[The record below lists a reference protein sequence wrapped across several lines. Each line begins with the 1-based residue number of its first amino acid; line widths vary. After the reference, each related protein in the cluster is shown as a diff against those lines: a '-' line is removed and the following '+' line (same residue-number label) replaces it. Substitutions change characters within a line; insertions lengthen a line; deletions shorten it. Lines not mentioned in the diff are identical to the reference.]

1 MKRLLLPLLAAL
13 ALPAFATEVV
23 KEIAIPNLEQFK
35 ICTEYDGEAKNNFK
49 MFRCSEKDLFSEFP
63 LISEDELH
71 ISFTLFKA
79 VNEISDFTLYET
91 YQMYLSCNNKEVS
104 NRLVDSKET
113 RNGETIDLD
122 NIETSEGMK
131 KNINL
136 KAIIKN
142 MKK

>member
-1 MKRLLLPLLAAL
+1 MGKLKIILER
-13 ALPAFATEVV
+13 FVVV
-23 KEIAIPNLEQFK
+23 K
-35 ICTEYDGEAKNNFK
+35 
-49 MFRCSEKDLFSEFP
+49 KDLFTEFP

-71 ISFTLFKA
+71 LTFTLFKA
-79 VNEISDFTLYET
+79 VNEISDFTFYET

-104 NRLVDSKET
+104 NRLVDSKEI

-122 NIETSEGMK
+122 IEISEGMK

-142 MKK
+142 TKK